1 MVPLRNQLSPHMP
14 TLTIKGMPDTLYRR
28 LKERAAAN
36 RRSLNSE
43 ILVALE
49 QAVTSP
55 PPDAEALL
63 ARADALRAKLRAPRL
78 TDAQLRTAKNSGRP

>member
-1 MVPLRNQLSPHMP
+1 MP
-14 TLTIKGMPDTLYRR
+14 TLTIKGMPDPLYRR

-49 QAVTSP
+49 QAVTSR

-63 ARADALRAKLRAPRL
+63 ARADALRARLRTPRL
-78 TDAQLRTAKNSGRP
+78 TDARLMAAKNSGRH

>member
-1 MVPLRNQLSPHMP
+1 MP

-28 LKERAAAN
+28 LKARAAVN

-49 QAVTSP
+49 QAITSP
-55 PPDAEALL
+55 APNPEALL
-63 ARADALRAKLRAPRL
+63 ARADALRAKLRTPRL
-78 TDAQLRTAKNSGRP
+78 TDARLRAAKDSGRP

>member
-1 MVPLRNQLSPHMP
+1 MP

-55 PPDAEALL
+55 SPNAEALL
-63 ARADALRAKLRAPRL
+63 ARADALRANLSTPRL
-78 TDAQLRTAKNSGRP
+78 TDAQLRAAKNSGRP